1 MKTKPHNYKV
11 NIITL
16 GCSKNVVDSE
26 VLLRQLKG
34 NKIEAFHQDEASPR
48 PSPKERES
56 EHSHTSQFQAKG
68 EGAGGEEKNKSGKSI
83 AEQVRNDKPRGEVVV
98 INTCGFIERA
108 KEESINTILQ
118 YVDEKKA
125 GRVEKVFVTGC
136 LSHRYKDDLE
146 KEIPDVD
153 GYFGTLE
160 LPGLLKR
167 LGADY
172 KHELIGERIIS
183 TPQHYAYLK
192 ISEGCNR
199 TCSFCAIPLMRG
211 QHVSKTMEAIVAE
224 AKHLA
229 SHGTKELMLIAQ
241 ELTYYGLDIYKK
253 RMLPELLLQLSEIE
267 GIEWV
272 RLHYA
277 YPNKFPLEILD
288 AMNRSPKVCNYLD
301 IPLQHISNNVLA
313 GMKRQITKEE
323 TIALV
328 NTIRE
333 KVPGITLRT
342 TMLVGFP
349 GETEKDFEE
358 VMQFVEQ
365 TRFDRLGVFTYS
377 HEEGT
382 SAYQLKDSVPA
393 KTKKRRMEELMALQ
407 EGIST
412 ELNQAKVGKTYKTL
426 FDRKEGNYFIGR
438 TEGDSPEVDN
448 EVLVDASKHY
458 VRIGD
463 FANVK
468 ITRAEEFD
476 LYGEVVN

>member
-1 MKTKPHNYKV
+1 VKTKPHNYKV

-26 VLLRQLKG
+26 VLLGQLKG
-34 NKIEAFHQDEASPR
+34 NKIEASHQ
-48 PSPKERES
+48 
-56 EHSHTSQFQAKG
+56 
-68 EGAGGEEKNKSGKSI
+68 GEEDSN
-83 AEQVRNDKPRGEVVV
+83 VVV

-146 KEIPDVD
+146 KEIGGVD
-153 GYFGTLE
+153 GWFGTME

-172 KHELIGERIIS
+172 KHELIGERILS

-229 SHGTKELMLIAQ
+229 LQGAKELMLIAQ
-241 ELTYYGLDIYKK
+241 ELTYYGLDIYRK
-253 RMLPELLLQLSEIE
+253 RMLPELLDRLSAVE
-267 GIEWV
+267 GIEWL

-288 AMNRSPKVCNYLD
+288 AMRASPKVCNYLD

-323 TIALV
+323 TIALID
-328 NTIRE
+328 TIRQ
-333 KVPGITLRT
+333 KIPGITLRT

-358 VMQFVEQ
+358 LLQFVEQ

-407 EGIST
+407 EGISAQ
-412 ELNQAKVGKTYKTL
+412 LNQAKVGKTFKTL
-426 FDRKEGNYFIGR
+426 FDRKEGNYFMGR

-448 EVLVDASKHY
+448 EILVDAAKNY
-458 VRIGD
+458 VRVGD
-463 FANVK
+463 FADIK

-476 LYGEVVN
+476 LYGEILK